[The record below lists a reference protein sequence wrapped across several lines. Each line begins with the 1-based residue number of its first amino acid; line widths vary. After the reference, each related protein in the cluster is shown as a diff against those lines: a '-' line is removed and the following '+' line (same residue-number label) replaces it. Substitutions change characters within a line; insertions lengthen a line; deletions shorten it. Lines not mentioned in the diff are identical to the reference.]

1 MHSIRARGRLLALT
15 LVLTLT
21 FFPSSRRANDS
32 TPSEIPGNP
41 SVWAGP
47 NTLGVFAR
55 KAVDGRIVCL
65 EANSEQTQS
74 IKGRNLPLIRLTPE
88 PDPSRSLRKGL
99 RIILRGT
106 SQLQSFPAAIEAFKR
121 AAAQWEAVIQTVV
134 AIVIDVDLG
143 PTLFGSQFTDDV
155 AAVTDAQALG
165 GNSLYPSVRANLI
178 SGPYRPDKI
187 SLYNAL
193 PPEAVPVD
201 VGASA
206 GLMASSATL
215 RALDLI
221 SPVADPDGELSD
233 FGLPPSIGFNSK
245 FKFDFDISDGIDP
258 DKLDFEAMALHEIGH
273 VLGFI
278 SSVGQREINPSEEVE
293 PSIWDLFRVR
303 PDATDFGT
311 AQRILSSGGEQNFY
325 TAKLALSTGRP
336 DGTFGDGRQPS
347 HWKDDDL
354 TDKYLGAMDPTIEPG
369 EHPFITDSDVAVLDA
384 IGYRTKS
391 LLDPTTVVSLIPDLP
406 QTGGML
412 APPPGL
418 GVLSH
423 VQYSIAVPPDADELR
438 INLSGNQDV
447 DLYARF
453 ARPIVNQGHFP
464 IADHKSATKE
474 NSETLVITPTDS
486 PPLRQGLYYIAVAN
500 FGPGDADFT
509 VTASVSGGQIGR
521 APAIFNIR
529 TLLRGDAL
537 EINCA
542 AMDRDG
548 DFAIAEASLLD
559 GAGQAVGPLS
569 SFAIDS
575 GNSTRLESQFAI
587 SGLNTAL
594 TAEQIR
600 VVLVDRS
607 GNRSAEARI
616 DFIKPDA
623 GGLTLTS
630 VSFAGS
636 KLKLKVRGLISN
648 LELEING
655 RIIAPPLGIKVNGS
669 GSKLTIKGNRD
680 LLTLQPGPN
689 RVRVKNS
696 NGWSN
701 MLILNIG

>member
-106 SQLQSFPAAIEAFKR
+106 SQLQNFPAAIEAFKR

-187 SLYNAL
+187 SLYKAL

-245 FKFDFDISDGIDP
+245 FKFDFDIGDGIDP
-258 DKLDFEAMALHEIGH
+258 DKLDFEAMVLHEIGH

-406 QTGGML
+406 QIGGML

-423 VQYSIAVPPDADELR
+423 VQYSIAIPPDADELR

-447 DLYARF
+447 DLYVRF
-453 ARPIVNQGHFP
+453 GRPIVNQGHFP
-464 IADHKSATKE
+464 IADHKSTTKE

-548 DFAIAEASLLD
+548 DFAIAEARLLD

-569 SFAIDS
+569 NFAVDS
-575 GNSTRLESQFAI
+575 GNSTRIESQFVI
-587 SGLNTAL
+587 SGLNTRL
-594 TAEQIR
+594 TAEQIS

-616 DFIKPDA
+616 GFIKPDA

-630 VSFAGS
+630 ASFAGS

-655 RIIAPPLGIKVNGS
+655 RIIAPPLRIKVNGS

-680 LLTLQPGPN
+680 LLTLHPGPN
-689 RVRVKNS
+689 RVRLKNV

-701 MLILNIG
+701 ILILNIG

>member
-1 MHSIRARGRLLALT
+1 MS
-15 LVLTLT
+15 
-21 FFPSSRRANDS
+21 FPSSRKAIASVQSEVPDNRS
-32 TPSEIPGNP
+32 T
-41 SVWAGP
+41 WAGP
-47 NTLGVFAR
+47 YTLGAFVR

-65 EANSEQTQS
+65 EANSEQARS
-74 IKGRNLPLIRLTPE
+74 IKDRDPNLPLTILTPD

-106 SQLQSFPAAIEAFKR
+106 SQLQSFPAAIEGFKR

-134 AIVIDVDLG
+134 TIVIDVDFG
-143 PTLFGSQFTDDV
+143 PTLFGKQFDDDV
-155 AAVTDAQALG
+155 VAVTDAQVLG
-165 GNSLYPSVRANLI
+165 GNSLYPSVRAGLI

-187 SLYNAL
+187 SLYNSL
-193 PPEAVPVD
+193 PPETVPVD
-201 VGASA
+201 GGASM
-206 GLMASSATL
+206 GLVASSATL

-221 SPVADPDGELSD
+221 NPVADPDGESSD
-233 FGLPPSIGFNSK
+233 FGSPPAIGLNSE
-245 FKFDFDISDGIDP
+245 FKFDFDLNNGIDG

-278 SSVGQREINPSEEVE
+278 SSVGQQEINPSTEVE

-303 PDATDFGT
+303 PDATNFTT

-325 TAKLALSTGRP
+325 TGGTKIALSTGRP
-336 DGTFGDGRQPS
+336 DGTFGDGRQAS
-347 HWKDDDL
+347 HWKDDNL
-354 TDKYLGAMDPTIEPG
+354 GGQYLGAMDPTIEPG

-391 LLDPTTVVSLIPDLP
+391 LLDPTTVVSLIPELP
-406 QTGGML
+406 QAGGML

-438 INLSGNQDV
+438 IDLSGNQDV
-447 DLYARF
+447 DLYVRF
-453 ARPIVNQGHFP
+453 GRAVVNQGHFP
-464 IADHKSATKE
+464 VADYKSTTKE
-474 NSETLVITPTDS
+474 NSETLVITPSSS

-509 VTASVSGGQIGR
+509 VTASVSGGDISHT
-521 APAIFNIR
+521 PAIFNIR

-542 AMDRDG
+542 AIDRDG
-548 DFAIAEASLLD
+548 DFAIAEARLLD
-559 GAGQAVGPLS
+559 GAGRMVSPLS

-575 GNSTRLESQFAI
+575 GNSTRIESQLVI
-587 SGLNTAL
+587 NGLNAAL
-594 TAEQIR
+594 TAEQAS

-630 VSFAGS
+630 ASFSGS
-636 KLKLKVRGLISN
+636 KLKLKVRGLSAN

-655 RIIAPPLGIKVNGS
+655 RVVAPPLKIKVNGS
-669 GSKLTIKGNRD
+669 GSKLTIKANRD
-680 LLTLQPGPN
+680 QLTLQPGPN
-689 RVRVKNS
+689 RVRVKNV

-701 MLILNIG
+701 ILILIE